1 MHKIGVIG
9 LGNVGT
15 TVAHI
20 LLMQGLADELILID
34 QNEKK
39 VAAEYNDFGDS
50 FAQTAHSAVIKQND
64 YTELAD
70 TDIIV
75 TAFGDIE
82 ATNRTGDRFAEL
94 PINKK
99 NAREVGEKIKGSGF
113 NGILI
118 NISNPCDAVLGVLQ
132 QATGLRYN
140 HIFGTGTLLD
150 TSRMQKAVGNHFNE
164 APQNVDGYVLGEH
177 GNTQFTAWSTIHI
190 DGVPLTTLADEGKID
205 LDELSAQIRN
215 GAFTIM
221 AGKGYTCFGVASCA
235 VKIIETIFSDKHAFM
250 PVSVFMEK
258 YGCYI
263 GYPAVIGHNGIE
275 DIHEIEL
282 TADEETLL
290 AKSAETIKEKTNE

>member
-20 LLMQGLADELILID
+20 LLMQGMVDELVLID

-64 YTELAD
+64 YRELAD
-70 TDIIV
+70 ADIIV
-75 TAFGDIE
+75 TAFGDIK
-82 ATNRTGDRFAEL
+82 ATDRTGDRFAEL
-94 PINKK
+94 PINLQ
-99 NAREVGEKIKGSGF
+99 NAREVGEKIKDSGF

-118 NISNPCDAVLGVLQ
+118 NISNPCDAIVDALQ
-132 QATGLRYN
+132 KATGIRYDR
-140 HIFGTGTLLD
+140 IFGTGTLLD
-150 TSRMQKAVGNHFNE
+150 TSRMQRAVGDHFNE

-177 GNTQFTAWSTIHI
+177 GDSQFTAWSTIHI
-190 DGVPLTTLADEGKID
+190 DGKPLTALADEGKIN
-205 LDELSAQIRN
+205 LNELATQIKN

-235 VKIIETIFSDKHAFM
+235 VKIIEAIFSDKHTLM
-250 PVSVFMEK
+250 PVSAFMEK
-258 YGCYI
+258 YDCYV
-263 GYPAVIGHNGIE
+263 GYPAVIGRNGIE
-275 DIHEIEL
+275 DLPEVKL
-282 TADEETLL
+282 TDEEEEKL
-290 AKSAETIKEKTNE
+290 AHSAKVIKEKTAD